1 MILQYYL
8 ENVNRDSNNFEINL
22 ENHIDN
28 SRILEYYKYVIQ
40 KYWKRGG
47 EIESKLG
54 NQKIFGRKWYFT
66 GTRREKGRS

>member
-28 SRILEYYKYVIQ
+28 SKKLEYYKRAIQ
-40 KYWKRGG
+40 NNWKRGDK
-47 EIESKLG
+47 IESKLG
-54 NQKIFGRKWYFT
+54 N
-66 GTRREKGRS
+66 

>member
-28 SRILEYYKYVIQ
+28 SRILEYYKCEIQ
-40 KYWKRGG
+40 NNWKRGD

-54 NQKIFGRKWYFT
+54 N
-66 GTRREKGRS
+66 